1 MKNFTMISPQDLVSI
16 NSKLLLT
23 TVSKKKDNS
32 KKKNCLVK
40 EIEIDTTNFIFFIYI
55 IVFCEILYFQNKVNK
70 EKFSLSYYLCIFC
83 LETKHHIR

>member
-32 KKKNCLVK
+32 KKK
-40 EIEIDTTNFIFFIYI
+40 
-55 IVFCEILYFQNKVNK
+55 IV
-70 EKFSLSYYLCIFC
+70 
-83 LETKHHIR
+83 